1 VKANKATARDS
12 SFRLLYLILRAEF
25 EDETKTRQKI
35 YNAVLFIVSHSAIFK
50 HHARNTIRAA
60 YEERFCVSNR
70 QRANLDRCMLEPGT
84 VTAWS
89 DHDVTTE
96 ESSADEVD
104 PDDYRRPGRK
114 I

>member
-60 YEERFCVSNR
+60 YEERFYVSDR

-96 ESSADEVD
+96 ESSADEVA